1 MFALGFYAR
10 ISSAVQH
17 CVFKM
22 RSHLNVSL
30 ILLLSA
36 CLLAPVNA
44 QTTNPAVPNKVG
56 FRDVKRLGSAPQSP
70 EQLRE
75 VTAELSGRLV
85 GQPPNVSIEFVLT
98 LQNNGSQQIK
108 ILDPLNSFRLQ
119 LAATDG
125 KSIPLP
131 DRFPKGLPL
140 IGLPKDAPLSTNREA
155 PYPAPVQFREMA
167 SANRVSSQKE
177 ETITILPGAKIKIVF
192 ETEPVVMERVT
203 QTLGTETGEHLS
215 SFKARAILGLLSAP
229 PQANVGGRLL
239 DSDWIFFTIPS
250 S

>member
-1 MFALGFYAR
+1 MHSNINVFL
-10 ISSAVQH
+10 IS
-17 CVFKM
+17 VFG
-22 RSHLNVSL
+22 VCL
-30 ILLLSA
+30 IT
-36 CLLAPVNA
+36 LAKA
-44 QTTNPAVPNKVG
+44 QTGAQETSSTVA
-56 FRDVKRLGSAPQSP
+56 FRDVKRLESAPQPP

-85 GQPPNVSIEFVLT
+85 GQLPNISIEFVLT
-98 LQNNGSQQIK
+98 LQNNGRQQIK

-131 DRFPKGLPL
+131 DRFPKGVPL
-140 IGLPKDAPLSTNREA
+140 IGLPKGAPSDTNREA

-177 ETITILPGAKIKIVF
+177 ETITILPGAKIQIVF

-203 QTLGTETGEHLS
+203 QTLGTETGEHS
-215 SFKARAILGLLSAP
+215 PSFKARAILGLLSAP
-229 PQANVGGRLL
+229 PQADVGGRLL
-239 DSDWIFFTIPS
+239 DSDWVFFTIPS